1 LVTQP
6 GRTKKSAPKVIPV
19 TSAVPSADR
28 TSITLTL
35 GKYAA
40 KPLTLQGSRLVDAVG

>member
-1 LVTQP
+1 
-6 GRTKKSAPKVIPV
+6 
-19 TSAVPSADR
+19 VPSADR

-40 KPLTLQGSRLVDAVG
+40 KPLTLQGSRLIDAVGKPVASFTTPL